1 MNLAY
6 WKKLGER
13 AIVVFAGSLAS
24 LLGSGLVNI
33 LEVPW
38 ENALATSAGAT
49 LVAVLLSVA
58 GGGLTSSDSPA
69 LTSKDTETSVQ

>member
-13 AIVVFAGSLAS
+13 AVVAFAASLGSL
-24 LLGSGLVNI
+24 L
-33 LEVPW
+33 
-38 ENALATSAGAT
+38 TAGAT
-49 LVAVLLSVA
+49 GLLDAPWEQSLSTAGMAALLAVLASVA

-69 LTSKDTETSVQ
+69 LTSKETEQSIQ